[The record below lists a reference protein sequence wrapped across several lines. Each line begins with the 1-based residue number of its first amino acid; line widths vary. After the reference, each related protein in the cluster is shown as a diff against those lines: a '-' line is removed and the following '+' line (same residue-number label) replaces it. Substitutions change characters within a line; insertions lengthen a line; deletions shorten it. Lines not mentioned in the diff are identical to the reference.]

1 MTTRAARGLFALAVL
16 AYIAV
21 LLWFSPLLLQDYP
34 NHLARAQ
41 ILADLLFRHGAEF
54 GQSFRFHLLLTPYIS
69 GDLVLSS
76 LVQVAGFKAAA
87 AIWAILTF
95 LSLPAAVYAYLRTR
109 GASTEVT
116 LLVLFISLYL
126 STDTFFVMGFFEFK
140 LSIALVL
147 VALAMVE
154 LLRQRW
160 SGVRFGMFAAL

>member
-87 AIWAILTF
+87 GSWGT
-95 LSLPAAVYAYLRTR
+95 
-109 GASTEVT
+109 
-116 LLVLFISLYL
+116 
-126 STDTFFVMGFFEFK
+126 
-140 LSIALVL
+140 
-147 VALAMVE
+147 
-154 LLRQRW
+154 
-160 SGVRFGMFAAL
+160 